1 MTQLPAKAVI
11 VLIRVYQYCVSPLLP
26 SMCRFTPTCSRYAV
40 EALQRHGIARGLA
53 LAVWRVLRC
62 QPFSRGG
69 YDPVPD
75 CRRQPATSAE
85 QQSDMTT

>member
-1 MTQLPAKAVI
+1 MTHLPAKAVI
-11 VLIRVYQYCVSPLLP
+11 ALIRVYQYCISPLLP
-26 SMCRFTPTCSRYAV
+26 SMCRFTPTCSRYAI
-40 EALQRHGIARGLA
+40 EALQRHGTARGLA
-53 LAVWRVLRC
+53 LTVWRVLRC

-75 CRRQPATSAE
+75 CHGQPTTSAE